1 MPDCLKI
8 LDQINAGRL
17 NDDELEEILET
28 LQREKRA
35 RIAAGSLEGLEEAL
49 FEKGTKLVRNLGLSA
64 KIKKR
69 NELINIVKEN
79 YLLTQAER
87 ADQAVGDPSLGIEAA
102 LVGVNAPFENSR
114 RSVDA
119 ISGGLLGEYLG
130 GMVADL
136 KAANL
141 LARFNTM
148 YADFEREVS
157 RALSDLNSRV
167 SNPDI
172 DASPDAKKIA
182 QIMFKYQRAA
192 LQRENAAGSNIVL
205 KDGRIVR
212 SVHAPSR
219 ITKVGFEGWKQDIKG
234 RLDYEKMEIPAE
246 RVDDFLQSAYEA
258 IISGVRKEGNRS
270 EEMFEFTGPQNL
282 AKLRSKPSL
291 FIFKSAD
298 DWFEYDQNFG
308 RASLRE
314 AFLED
319 LRTSA
324 HSTALMENF
333 GTNPRAMLD
342 RVVGKLKEKH
352 RTDADKL
359 ARLDRSVSAV
369 TLDAAF
375 AEVSGEADIG
385 IDSPL
390 AQWMSGIRAVQT
402 MSKLGGAWVSSL
414 TDIGFNAANRIY
426 QGRSMLDAW
435 GDAVMTPFR
444 GLNSGEMRDL
454 ADRMGVGLEGV
465 LGNFHSRFNPADD
478 APGKL
483 AKLQQLF
490 FKLNLLGP
498 WSDANKRGATLI
510 ISNDLGRESGKAF
523 DALAPDLQ
531 RILRIY
537 GIDSAGWD
545 IARKNS
551 QKGPDGRDYLVP
563 GGIED
568 VKVRESLFALL
579 SSEADFA
586 VPTAGAR
593 ERAIMKRGYRP
604 DTLAGQALRSVFQF
618 KSFGVTSLSRV
629 LGRQVYG
636 YGAKSFNEQIMR
648 GVGANAGLIT
658 SIVGTTVLGYFVLQ
672 LKELIKG
679 RDIREPSPEL
689 FMAAMLQGGGLGI
702 YGDYLFGEANRFG
715 GGPLETLAGPT
726 VSTASDLVELL
737 QRARSVATGEDEDLS
752 GDVIRLIKS
761 NTPFANLFYTQEA
774 FNYLLWYQLQET
786 ANPGYLRRM
795 ERRIQ
800 RENDQTYWLPP
811 SDIVSIGGGF
821 R

>member
-1 MPDCLKI
+1 MADCLKI

-17 NDDELEEILET
+17 EDNELEEILEI

-35 RIAAGSLEGLEEAL
+35 RIAAGALEGLEEAL
-49 FEKGTKLVRNLGLSA
+49 FEKGTKFVRDLNQAA

-69 NELINIVKEN
+69 NELINIIKEN

-102 LVGVNAPFENSR
+102 LVGANAPFENAR

-130 GMVADL
+130 GIVADL

-141 LARFNTM
+141 LSRFNAM
-148 YADFEREVS
+148 SGDFEREVA
-157 RALSDLNSRV
+157 RALSDLNSPVR
-167 SNPDI
+167 NPNV
-172 DASPDAKKIA
+172 DASGDAKKIA
-182 QIMFKYQRAA
+182 EVMFKYQRAA
-192 LQRENAAGSNIVL
+192 LQRENAAGSNIML
-205 KDGRIVR
+205 KTGRVVK
-212 SVHAPSR
+212 SVHSPAR
-219 ITKVGFEGWKQDIKG
+219 MTKVGFEAWKQDIKG
-234 RLDYEKMEIPAE
+234 RLDYDKMDIPPE
-246 RVDDFLQSAYEA
+246 RVDGFLQSAYDA
-258 IISGVRKEGNRS
+258 IISGVRKDGDRS
-270 EEMFEFTGPQNL
+270 EGMFEFTGPQNL
-282 AKLRSKPSL
+282 AKLRSRSSL

-298 DWFEYDQNFG
+298 DWFDYDQKFG

-319 LRTSA
+319 LRGSA
-324 HSTALMENF
+324 QATAMMENF

-342 RVVGKLKEKH
+342 KVVTKLKEKH
-352 RTDADKL
+352 RADAGKL
-359 ARLDRSVSAV
+359 ARLERSVSAV

-375 AEVSGEADIG
+375 AEASGEVDFG
-385 IDSPL
+385 IDTPF
-390 AQWMSGIRAVQT
+390 ARWMAGFRVIQT
-402 MSKLGGAWVSSL
+402 MSKLGGAWISSL
-414 TDIGFNAANRIY
+414 TDVAFNAANRQY

-435 GDAVMTPFR
+435 GDALMTPFR
-444 GLNSGEMRDL
+444 GLNRGQMREL

-465 LGNFHSRFNPADD
+465 LGDFHSRFNPADD

-510 ISNDLGRESGKAF
+510 IANDLGRESGKAF

-537 GIDSAGWD
+537 GIDSAAWD
-545 IARKNS
+545 IARKNA

-568 VKVRESLFALL
+568 VKVRESVFALL
-579 SSEADFA
+579 TSEADFA

-593 ERAIMKRGYRP
+593 ERAIMKRGYRA

-618 KSFGVTSLSRV
+618 KSFGVTALSKA

-636 YGAKSFNEQIMR
+636 YGAKSFKEQIMR
-648 GVGANAGLIT
+648 GVGANSGLIT

-672 LKELIKG
+672 LKELSKG
-679 RDIREPSPEL
+679 RDMREPSPEL
-689 FMAAMLQGGGLGI
+689 FMASMLQGGGLGI

-715 GGPLETLAGPT
+715 GGPLETLAGPMVST
-726 VSTASDLVELL
+726 VSDMVTLL
-737 QRARSVATGEDEDLS
+737 QRARDVATGEDEDIS
-752 GDVIRLIKS
+752 GDVIRLLKS